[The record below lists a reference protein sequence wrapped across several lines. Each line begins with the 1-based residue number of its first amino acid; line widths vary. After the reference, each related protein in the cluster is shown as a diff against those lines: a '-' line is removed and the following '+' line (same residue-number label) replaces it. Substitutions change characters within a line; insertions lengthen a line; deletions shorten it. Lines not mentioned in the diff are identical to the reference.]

1 MPSPVPSATDA
12 ATGSAPTSDPGSQA
26 DTASARA
33 ATAHGR
39 ASTRRRHP
47 WRRRVLVLLLALA
60 LVAAAALAF
69 AVQHRQEQ
77 ERLGLGA
84 VSAPE
89 APRTLEHSSG
99 RTGAFTADV
108 SFTTMATG
116 AATVTAPVR
125 WDDAWFF
132 EDPTAYNHDL
142 ARACAVL
149 SAVANAESAYYQA
162 GSTAPAYLE
171 EALAALGFDDI
182 STASYRYRSEI
193 FDEVVD
199 FITGTDDVVAY
210 SVATKRVTGP
220 NGQEKTLYLVSVRGS
235 YGAEWLSD
243 LNMGDAAHYEM
254 QAIDHEGFMRAASE
268 IVDDLVRRITAD
280 VQDAGTDDVAL
291 LFCGH
296 SRGAATANLAASYAD
311 DMTQGLRALAPLE
324 SIYCYTFAT
333 PELTQMDTVGD
344 ALYDNIFNILN
355 PSDIVPRMPLASWGY
370 ARYGRDLAL
379 PGFGDEGFD
388 ERFARMRATFKEL
401 CGVENPYVPEDRV
414 QVDALIENIGAAVPT
429 ADDLATPGGVVSTVG
444 NLFSQIN
451 PLQVLYGHYPSVYIA
466 WMYALDAAELSP
478 AS

>member
-1 MPSPVPSATDA
+1 M
-12 ATGSAPTSDPGSQA
+12 
-26 DTASARA
+26 
-33 ATAHGR
+33 
-39 ASTRRRHP
+39 
-47 WRRRVLVLLLALA
+47 LLLVLA

-220 NGQEKTLYLVSVRGS
+220 NGQEKTLYLVSVRGQLWRRVAERPQ
-235 YGAEWLSD
+235 YG
-243 LNMGDAAHYEM
+243 
-254 QAIDHEGFMRAASE
+254 R
-268 IVDDLVRRITAD
+268 
-280 VQDAGTDDVAL
+280 
-291 LFCGH
+291 
-296 SRGAATANLAASYAD
+296 RGAL
-311 DMTQGLRALAPLE
+311 
-324 SIYCYTFAT
+324 
-333 PELTQMDTVGD
+333 
-344 ALYDNIFNILN
+344 
-355 PSDIVPRMPLASWGY
+355 
-370 ARYGRDLAL
+370 
-379 PGFGDEGFD
+379 
-388 ERFARMRATFKEL
+388 
-401 CGVENPYVPEDRV
+401 
-414 QVDALIENIGAAVPT
+414 
-429 ADDLATPGGVVSTVG
+429 
-444 NLFSQIN
+444 
-451 PLQVLYGHYPSVYIA
+451 
-466 WMYALDAAELSP
+466 
-478 AS
+478 

>member
-12 ATGSAPTSDPGSQA
+12 ATGSAPTSDPGSRA

-33 ATAHGR
+33 ATAHDR
-39 ASTRRRHP
+39 APTRRRHP

-60 LVAAAALAF
+60 LVAAAALAL

-125 WDDAWFF
+125 WDDSWFF

-182 STASYRYRSEI
+182 STAS
-193 FDEVVD
+193 
-199 FITGTDDVVAY
+199 
-210 SVATKRVTGP
+210 
-220 NGQEKTLYLVSVRGS
+220 
-235 YGAEWLSD
+235 
-243 LNMGDAAHYEM
+243 
-254 QAIDHEGFMRAASE
+254 
-268 IVDDLVRRITAD
+268 
-280 VQDAGTDDVAL
+280 
-291 LFCGH
+291 
-296 SRGAATANLAASYAD
+296 
-311 DMTQGLRALAPLE
+311 
-324 SIYCYTFAT
+324 
-333 PELTQMDTVGD
+333 
-344 ALYDNIFNILN
+344 
-355 PSDIVPRMPLASWGY
+355 
-370 ARYGRDLAL
+370 
-379 PGFGDEGFD
+379 
-388 ERFARMRATFKEL
+388 
-401 CGVENPYVPEDRV
+401 
-414 QVDALIENIGAAVPT
+414 
-429 ADDLATPGGVVSTVG
+429 
-444 NLFSQIN
+444 
-451 PLQVLYGHYPSVYIA
+451 
-466 WMYALDAAELSP
+466 
-478 AS
+478 